1 MNISK
6 KISYVL
12 LCVLCL
18 QCAVYS
24 QEGGNAPVITES
36 TPVSSAV
43 QNSLD
48 ESSISLTPQNA
59 ELQQTSSSVSTFWL
73 FARMILVLAA
83 VVACIYAVLW
93 LFKRS
98 MRTQESDDPFLRLVS
113 SVQFGNGKSAQIIT
127 LVDRA
132 YIVGVAE
139 NSVNLIAEVTDK
151 ELVDAMNLYSD
162 EHKNVKKP
170 RSFADILDIFMPG
183 GPRDRGGVF
192 NSSQNK
198 LSDML
203 ERQRERIKGG
213 E

>member
-18 QCAVYS
+18 QRAVYS
-24 QEGGNAPVITES
+24 QEGGNAPIITES

-113 SVQFGNGKSAQIIT
+113 SVQLGNGKSAQIIT

-151 ELVDAMNLYSD
+151 ELVDAINLYSD

-183 GPRDRGGVF
+183 GPRDKGGVF

>member
-6 KISYVL
+6 ISYAL
-12 LCVLCL
+12 LCVLFL
-18 QCAVYS
+18 HFAAYS
-24 QEGGNAPVITES
+24 QENGVVSDISEN
-36 TPVSSAV
+36 TPVTSAV

-48 ESSISLTPQNA
+48 ESSISLTSQNDA
-59 ELQQTSSSVSTFWL
+59 LQQTSSVSTFKL

-98 MRTQESDDPFLRLVS
+98 MRMQESDDPFLRLVS
-113 SVQFGNGKSAQIIT
+113 SVPLGTGKSAQIIT

-132 YIVGVAE
+132 YIVGVSE
-139 NSVNLIAEVTDK
+139 SSVNLIAEVTDK
-151 ELVDAMNLYSD
+151 ELIDAMNLYSD

-183 GPRDRGGVF
+183 GPRDKGGVF
-192 NSSQNK
+192 GSSQNK
-198 LSDML
+198 LADML

>member
-1 MNISK
+1 M
-6 KISYVL
+6 
-12 LCVLCL
+12 LCL

-24 QEGGNAPVITES
+24 QEGGNAPIITES

-113 SVQFGNGKSAQIIT
+113 SVQLGNGKSAQIIT

-183 GPRDRGGVF
+183 GPRDKGGVF

>member
-6 KISYVL
+6 ISYAL
-12 LCVLCL
+12 LCVLFL
-18 QCAVYS
+18 HFAAYS
-24 QEGGNAPVITES
+24 QENGVVSDISEN
-36 TPVSSAV
+36 TPVTSAV

-48 ESSISLTPQNA
+48 ESSISLTSQNDA
-59 ELQQTSSSVSTFWL
+59 LQQTSSVSTFKL

-113 SVQFGNGKSAQIIT
+113 SVPLGTGKSAQIIT

-132 YIVGVAE
+132 YIVGVSE
-139 NSVNLIAEVTDK
+139 SSVNLIAEVSDK
-151 ELVDAMNLYSD
+151 ELIDAMNLYSD

-183 GPRDRGGVF
+183 GPRDKGGVF
-192 NSSQNK
+192 GSSQNK
-198 LSDML
+198 LADML

>member
-6 KISYVL
+6 ISYAL
-12 LCVLCL
+12 LCVLFL
-18 QCAVYS
+18 HFAAYS
-24 QEGGNAPVITES
+24 QENGVVSDISEN
-36 TPVSSAV
+36 TPVTSAV

-48 ESSISLTPQNA
+48 ESSISLTSQNDA
-59 ELQQTSSSVSTFWL
+59 LQQTSSVSTFKL

-113 SVQFGNGKSAQIIT
+113 SVPLGAGKSAQIIT

-151 ELVDAMNLYSD
+151 ELIDAMNLYSD
-162 EHKNVKKP
+162 EHKNVRKP

-183 GPRDRGGVF
+183 GPRDKGGVF
-192 NSSQNK
+192 GSSQNK
-198 LSDML
+198 LADML

>member
-6 KISYVL
+6 ISYAL
-12 LCVLCL
+12 LCVLFL
-18 QCAVYS
+18 HFAAYS
-24 QEGGNAPVITES
+24 QENGVVSDISEN
-36 TPVSSAV
+36 TPVTSAV

-48 ESSISLTPQNA
+48 ESSISLTSQNDA
-59 ELQQTSSSVSTFWL
+59 LQQTSSVSTFKL

-113 SVQFGNGKSAQIIT
+113 SVQLGNGKSAQIIT

-132 YIVGVAE
+132 YIVGVSE
-139 NSVNLIAEVTDK
+139 SSVNLIAEVTDK
-151 ELVDAMNLYSD
+151 ELIDAMNLYSD

-183 GPRDRGGVF
+183 GPRDKGGVF
-192 NSSQNK
+192 GSSQNK

>member
-6 KISYVL
+6 ISYAL
-12 LCVLCL
+12 LCVLFL
-18 QCAVYS
+18 HFAAYS
-24 QEGGNAPVITES
+24 QENGVVSDISEN
-36 TPVSSAV
+36 TPVTSAV

-48 ESSISLTPQNA
+48 ESSISLTPQNDA
-59 ELQQTSSSVSTFWL
+59 LQQTSSVSTFKL

-113 SVQFGNGKSAQIIT
+113 SVPLGTGKSAQIIT

-132 YIVGVAE
+132 YIVGVSE
-139 NSVNLIAEVTDK
+139 SSVNLIAEVSDK
-151 ELVDAMNLYSD
+151 ELIDAMNLYSD

-183 GPRDRGGVF
+183 GPRDKGGVF
-192 NSSQNK
+192 GSSQNK
-198 LSDML
+198 LADML

>member
-6 KISYVL
+6 ISYAL
-12 LCVLCL
+12 LCVLFL
-18 QCAVYS
+18 HFAAYS
-24 QEGGNAPVITES
+24 QENGVVSDISEN
-36 TPVSSAV
+36 TPVTSAV

-48 ESSISLTPQNA
+48 ESSISLTSQNDA
-59 ELQQTSSSVSTFWL
+59 LQQTSSVSTFKL

-113 SVQFGNGKSAQIIT
+113 SVQLGNGKSAQIIT

-183 GPRDRGGVF
+183 GPRDKGGVF
-192 NSSQNK
+192 GSSQNK
-198 LSDML
+198 LADML

>member
-6 KISYVL
+6 ISYAL
-12 LCVLCL
+12 LCVLFL
-18 QCAVYS
+18 HFAAYS
-24 QEGGNAPVITES
+24 QENGVVSDISEN
-36 TPVSSAV
+36 TPVTSAV

-48 ESSISLTPQNA
+48 ESSISLTSQNDA
-59 ELQQTSSSVSTFWL
+59 LQQTSSVSTFKL

-98 MRTQESDDPFLRLVS
+98 MRMQESDDPFLRLVS
-113 SVQFGNGKSAQIIT
+113 SVPLGTGKSAQIIT

-132 YIVGVAE
+132 YIVGVSE
-139 NSVNLIAEVTDK
+139 SSVNLIAEVTDK
-151 ELVDAMNLYSD
+151 ELIDAMNLYSD

-183 GPRDRGGVF
+183 GPRDKGGAF
-192 NSSQNK
+192 GSSQNK
-198 LSDML
+198 LADML

>member
-6 KISYVL
+6 KISYAL
-12 LCVLCL
+12 LCALCL
-18 QCAVYS
+18 QFAVYS
-24 QEGGNAPVITES
+24 QEGGNAPAITES

-113 SVQFGNGKSAQIIT
+113 SVQLGNGKSAQIIT

-183 GPRDRGGVF
+183 GPRDKGGVF

>member
-1 MNISK
+1 LNISK
-6 KISYVL
+6 ISYAL
-12 LCVLCL
+12 LCVLFL
-18 QCAVYS
+18 HFAAYS
-24 QEGGNAPVITES
+24 QENGVVSDISEN
-36 TPVSSAV
+36 TPVTSVV

-48 ESSISLTPQNA
+48 ESSISLTSQNDA
-59 ELQQTSSSVSTFWL
+59 LQQTSSVSTFKL

-113 SVQFGNGKSAQIIT
+113 SVPLGTGKSAQIIT

-132 YIVGVAE
+132 YIVGVSE
-139 NSVNLIAEVTDK
+139 SSVNLIAEVTDK
-151 ELVDAMNLYSD
+151 ELIDAMNLYSD
-162 EHKNVKKP
+162 EHKNVRKP

-183 GPRDRGGVF
+183 GPRDKGGVF
-192 NSSQNK
+192 GSSQNK
-198 LSDML
+198 LADML

>member
-6 KISYVL
+6 ISYAL
-12 LCVLCL
+12 LCVLFL
-18 QCAVYS
+18 HFAAYS
-24 QEGGNAPVITES
+24 QENGVVSDISEN
-36 TPVSSAV
+36 TPVTSVV

-48 ESSISLTPQNA
+48 ESSISLTSQNDA
-59 ELQQTSSSVSTFWL
+59 LQQTSSVSTFKL

-113 SVQFGNGKSAQIIT
+113 SVPLGTGKSAQIIT

-132 YIVGVAE
+132 YIVGVSE
-139 NSVNLIAEVTDK
+139 SSVNLIAEVTDK
-151 ELVDAMNLYSD
+151 ELIDAMNLYSD
-162 EHKNVKKP
+162 EHKNVRKP

-183 GPRDRGGVF
+183 GPRDKGGVF
-192 NSSQNK
+192 GSSQNK
-198 LSDML
+198 LADML

>member
-6 KISYVL
+6 ISYAL
-12 LCVLCL
+12 LCVLFL
-18 QCAVYS
+18 HFAAYS
-24 QEGGNAPVITES
+24 QENGVVSDISEN
-36 TPVSSAV
+36 TPVTSAV

-48 ESSISLTPQNA
+48 ESSISLTPQNDA
-59 ELQQTSSSVSTFWL
+59 LQQTSSVSTFKL

-113 SVQFGNGKSAQIIT
+113 SVPLGTGKSAQIIT

-132 YIVGVAE
+132 YIVGVSE
-139 NSVNLIAEVTDK
+139 SSVNLIAEVTDK
-151 ELVDAMNLYSD
+151 ELIDAMNLYSD

-183 GPRDRGGVF
+183 GPRDKGGVF
-192 NSSQNK
+192 GSSQNK

>member
-6 KISYVL
+6 KI
-12 LCVLCL
+12 
-18 QCAVYS
+18 QCALVCAFILTGSLYAQVS
-24 QEGGNAPVITES
+24 EDVSNISEDTLVKPPVENSFDES
-36 TPVSSAV
+36 T
-43 QNSLD
+43 
-48 ESSISLTPQNA
+48 ISLAPRQET
-59 ELQQTSSSVSTFWL
+59 SVSTFWL

-93 LFKRS
+93 LFKQS
-98 MRTQESDDPFLRLVS
+98 MRTQDSDDPFLRLVS
-113 SVQFGNGKSAQIIT
+113 SVPLGNGKAAEIIT

-132 YIVGVAE
+132 YIIGVAE

-183 GPRDRGGVF
+183 GPRDKGGVF
-192 NSSQNK
+192 GSSQNK

>member
-6 KISYVL
+6 KISYAL
-12 LCVLCL
+12 I
-18 QCAVYS
+18 CAFILTGGAYA
-24 QEGGNAPVITES
+24 QEGGGDLNVSEN
-36 TPVSSAV
+36 TPVTPPVEMSF
-43 QNSLD
+43 D
-48 ESSISLTPQNA
+48 ESLISLAPRGA
-59 ELQQTSSSVSTFWL
+59 ELGQTESSVSTFWL

-83 VVACIYAVLW
+83 VVACIYGVLW

-98 MRTQESDDPFLRLVS
+98 MRTQDGDDPFLRFVS
-113 SVQFGNGKSAQIIT
+113 SAPLGNGKSAAIIT

-139 NSVNLIAEVTDK
+139 NSVNLIAEVADK

-183 GPRDRGGVF
+183 GPRDKGGVF
-192 NSSQNK
+192 GSSQNK

>member
-1 MNISK
+1 M
-6 KISYVL
+6 
-12 LCVLCL
+12 LCL

-24 QEGGNAPVITES
+24 QEGGNAPIITES

-113 SVQFGNGKSAQIIT
+113 SVQLGNGKSAQIIT

-132 YIVGVAE
+132 YIVGVSE
-139 NSVNLIAEVTDK
+139 SSVNLIAEVTDK
-151 ELVDAMNLYSD
+151 ELIDAMNLYSD

-183 GPRDRGGVF
+183 GPRDKGGVF
-192 NSSQNK
+192 GSSQNK

>member
-1 MNISK
+1 
-6 KISYVL
+6 
-12 LCVLCL
+12 L

-24 QEGGNAPVITES
+24 QEGGNAPIITES

-113 SVQFGNGKSAQIIT
+113 SVQLGNGKSAQIIT

-132 YIVGVAE
+132 YIVGVSE
-139 NSVNLIAEVTDK
+139 SSVNLIAEVTDK
-151 ELVDAMNLYSD
+151 ELIDAMNLYSD

-183 GPRDRGGVF
+183 GPRDKGGVF
-192 NSSQNK
+192 GSSQNK
-198 LSDML
+198 LADML

>member
-6 KISYVL
+6 ISYAL
-12 LCVLCL
+12 LCVLFL
-18 QCAVYS
+18 HFAAYS
-24 QEGGNAPVITES
+24 QENGVVSDISEN
-36 TPVSSAV
+36 TPVTSAV

-48 ESSISLTPQNA
+48 ESSISLTSQNDA
-59 ELQQTSSSVSTFWL
+59 LQQTSSVSTFKL

-113 SVQFGNGKSAQIIT
+113 SVPLGTGKSAQIIT

-132 YIVGVAE
+132 YIVGVSE
-139 NSVNLIAEVTDK
+139 SSVNLIAEVTDK
-151 ELVDAMNLYSD
+151 ELIDAMNLYSD
-162 EHKNVKKP
+162 EHKNVRKP

-183 GPRDRGGVF
+183 GPRDKGGVF
-192 NSSQNK
+192 GSSQNK
-198 LSDML
+198 LADML

>member
-1 MNISK
+1 MRSF
-6 KISYVL
+6 SRRHRPFL
-12 LCVLCL
+12 RSGFL
-18 QCAVYS
+18 
-24 QEGGNAPVITES
+24 
-36 TPVSSAV
+36 
-43 QNSLD
+43 
-48 ESSISLTPQNA
+48 
-59 ELQQTSSSVSTFWL
+59 
-73 FARMILVLAA
+73 R
-83 VVACIYAVLW
+83 VLW

-113 SVQFGNGKSAQIIT
+113 SVQLGNGKSAQIIT

-183 GPRDRGGVF
+183 GPRDKGGVF

>member
-6 KISYVL
+6 ISYAL
-12 LCVLCL
+12 LCVLFL
-18 QCAVYS
+18 HFAAYS
-24 QEGGNAPVITES
+24 QENGVVSDISEN
-36 TPVSSAV
+36 TPVTSAV

-93 LFKRS
+93 LFKRT

-113 SVQFGNGKSAQIIT
+113 SVQLGNGKSAQIIT

-139 NSVNLIAEVTDK
+139 DSVNLIAEVTDK

-183 GPRDRGGVF
+183 GPRDKGGVF

>member
-6 KISYVL
+6 ISYAL
-12 LCVLCL
+12 LCVLFL
-18 QCAVYS
+18 HFAAYS
-24 QEGGNAPVITES
+24 QENGVVSDISEN
-36 TPVSSAV
+36 TPVTSAV

-48 ESSISLTPQNA
+48 ESSISLTSQNDA
-59 ELQQTSSSVSTFWL
+59 LQQTSSVSTFKL

-113 SVQFGNGKSAQIIT
+113 SVPLGTGKSAQIIT

-132 YIVGVAE
+132 YIVGVSE
-139 NSVNLIAEVTDK
+139 SSVNLIAEVSDK
-151 ELVDAMNLYSD
+151 ELIDAMNLYSD
-162 EHKNVKKP
+162 EHKNVRKP

-183 GPRDRGGVF
+183 GPRDKGGVF
-192 NSSQNK
+192 GSSQNK
-198 LSDML
+198 LADML

>member
-6 KISYVL
+6 KI
-12 LCVLCL
+12 
-18 QCAVYS
+18 QCALVCAFILTGSLYAQVS
-24 QEGGNAPVITES
+24 EDVSNISEDTLVKPPVE
-36 TPVSSAV
+36 
-43 QNSLD
+43 NSFD
-48 ESSISLTPQNA
+48 ESAISLAPRNT
-59 ELQQTSSSVSTFWL
+59 ELVRQETSVSTFWL

-98 MRTQESDDPFLRLVS
+98 MRTQDSDDPFLRLVS
-113 SVQFGNGKSAQIIT
+113 SVPLGNGKAAEIIT

-132 YIVGVAE
+132 YIIGVAE

-183 GPRDRGGVF
+183 GPRDKGGVF
-192 NSSQNK
+192 GSSQNK

>member
-6 KISYVL
+6 KI
-12 LCVLCL
+12 
-18 QCAVYS
+18 QCAFVCAFILTGSLYAQVS
-24 QEGGNAPVITES
+24 EDVSNISEDTLVKPPVENSFDES
-36 TPVSSAV
+36 T
-43 QNSLD
+43 
-48 ESSISLTPQNA
+48 ISLAPRNT
-59 ELQQTSSSVSTFWL
+59 ELVRQETAVSTFWL

-98 MRTQESDDPFLRLVS
+98 MRTQDSDDPFLRLVS
-113 SVQFGNGKSAQIIT
+113 SVPLGNGKAAEIIT

-132 YIVGVAE
+132 YIIGVAE

-183 GPRDRGGVF
+183 GPRDKGGVF
-192 NSSQNK
+192 GSSQNK

>member
-6 KISYVL
+6 ISYAL
-12 LCVLCL
+12 LCVLFL
-18 QCAVYS
+18 HFAAYS
-24 QEGGNAPVITES
+24 QENGVVSDISEN
-36 TPVSSAV
+36 TPVTSAV

-48 ESSISLTPQNA
+48 ESSISLTSQNDA
-59 ELQQTSSSVSTFWL
+59 LQQTSSVSTFKL

-113 SVQFGNGKSAQIIT
+113 SVPLGAGKSAQIIT

-132 YIVGVAE
+132 YIVGVSE
-139 NSVNLIAEVTDK
+139 SSVNLIAEVTDK
-151 ELVDAMNLYSD
+151 ELIDAMNLYSD

-183 GPRDRGGVF
+183 GPRDKGGVF
-192 NSSQNK
+192 GSSQNK
-198 LSDML
+198 LADML

>member
-1 MNISK
+1 LNISK
-6 KISYVL
+6 ISYAL
-12 LCVLCL
+12 LCVLFL
-18 QCAVYS
+18 HFAAYS
-24 QEGGNAPVITES
+24 QENGVVSDISEN
-36 TPVSSAV
+36 TPVTSVV

-48 ESSISLTPQNA
+48 ESSISLTSQNDA
-59 ELQQTSSSVSTFWL
+59 LQQTSSVSTFKL

-113 SVQFGNGKSAQIIT
+113 SVPLGTGKSAQIIT

-132 YIVGVAE
+132 YIVGVSE
-139 NSVNLIAEVTDK
+139 SSVNLIAEVTDK
-151 ELVDAMNLYSD
+151 ELIDAMNLYSD
-162 EHKNVKKP
+162 EHKNVRKP

-183 GPRDRGGVF
+183 GPRDKGGVF
-192 NSSQNK
+192 GSSQNK

>member
-6 KISYVL
+6 ISYAL
-12 LCVLCL
+12 LCVLFL
-18 QCAVYS
+18 HFAAYS
-24 QEGGNAPVITES
+24 QENGVVSDISEN
-36 TPVSSAV
+36 TPVTSAV

-48 ESSISLTPQNA
+48 ESSISLTPQNDA
-59 ELQQTSSSVSTFWL
+59 LQQTSSVSTFKL

-113 SVQFGNGKSAQIIT
+113 SVQLGNGKSAQIIT

-183 GPRDRGGVF
+183 GPRDKGGVF
-192 NSSQNK
+192 GSSQNK
-198 LSDML
+198 LADML

>member
-1 MNISK
+1 M
-6 KISYVL
+6 
-12 LCVLCL
+12 LCL

-113 SVQFGNGKSAQIIT
+113 SVQLGNGKSAQIIT

-183 GPRDRGGVF
+183 GPRDKGGVF

>member
-6 KISYVL
+6 ISYAL
-12 LCVLCL
+12 LCVLFL
-18 QCAVYS
+18 HFAAYS
-24 QEGGNAPVITES
+24 QENGVVSDISEN
-36 TPVSSAV
+36 TPVTSAV

-48 ESSISLTPQNA
+48 ESSISLTSQNDA
-59 ELQQTSSSVSTFWL
+59 LQQTSSVSTFKL

-113 SVQFGNGKSAQIIT
+113 SVPLGTGKSAQIIT

-132 YIVGVAE
+132 YIVGVSE
-139 NSVNLIAEVTDK
+139 SSVNLIAEVTDK
-151 ELVDAMNLYSD
+151 ELIDAMNLYSD

-183 GPRDRGGVF
+183 GPRDKGGVF
-192 NSSQNK
+192 GSSQNK
-198 LSDML
+198 LADML

>member
-6 KISYVL
+6 ISYAL
-12 LCVLCL
+12 LCVLFL
-18 QCAVYS
+18 HFAAYS
-24 QEGGNAPVITES
+24 QENGVVSDISEN
-36 TPVSSAV
+36 TPVTSSV

-48 ESSISLTPQNA
+48 ESSISLTPQNDA
-59 ELQQTSSSVSTFWL
+59 LQQTSSVSTFKL

-113 SVQFGNGKSAQIIT
+113 SVPLGTGKSAQIIT

-183 GPRDRGGVF
+183 GPRDKGGVF